1 MGNAHA
7 SCCAKLDQEFRVIR
21 GGMDSGR
28 MGTKFFLF
36 LPSGLIEEF
45 IHRDCHFIDPMLN
58 YLNESIPT
66 LLLAFKSKNA
76 IKTYT
81 RGIKKWVMWSA
92 PFPALHSSPLKA
104 FSLTLSIT
112 SMLQS
117 AERLS
122 GII

>member
-1 MGNAHA
+1 MILEGFN
-7 SCCAKLDQEFRVIR
+7 SERIE
-21 GGMDSGR
+21 
-28 MGTKFFLF
+28 TKLF
-36 LPSGLIEEF
+36 LYFPLGLIKE
-45 IHRDCHFIDPMLN
+45 IIYRDCHFIHPTLD